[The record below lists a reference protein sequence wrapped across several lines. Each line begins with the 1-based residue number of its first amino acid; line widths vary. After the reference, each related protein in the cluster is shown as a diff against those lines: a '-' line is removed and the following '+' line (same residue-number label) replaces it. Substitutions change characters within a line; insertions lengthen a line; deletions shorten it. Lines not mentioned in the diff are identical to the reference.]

1 MARQA
6 NAVMKKQV
14 LWRYPSNTPSNRPGA
29 ARKIKENNKEQSMNP
44 MYITFGIYLVAVLLI
59 GLAAYFST
67 RNFDDYI
74 LGGRSLGP
82 FVTAMSAGASD
93 MSGWLL
99 MGLPGAVY
107 LSGLSKSWIAI
118 GLIIG
123 AYLNW
128 LLVAGRLRVH
138 TEYNNNALT
147 LPDYFHH
154 RFGAHGQAMKV
165 ISAFIILF
173 FFTIY
178 CASGIV
184 AGARLFQSLFTGMSY
199 TSAMWLGAG
208 ATIAYTFIGGFLAVS
223 WTDTVQATLMIFAL
237 LLTPVVVYLGAGGA
251 DEVSAIIQAAAATS
265 GKEYGSLLHGTTFIG
280 IISTAAWGLGYFG
293 QPHILARFMAAES
306 VKSLVG
312 ARRIGMTWM
321 ILCLG
326 GAVAVGYFGIAYFGA
341 HPEQAATMQ
350 GNHERVF
357 IALSTLLFN
366 PWIAGVIL
374 SAILAAVMS
383 TLSCQLLVCSSAITE
398 DFYKGFLRPNA
409 PQKELVW
416 IGRIMVLAVAVIAI
430 LIAAD
435 PESKVLQL
443 VEFAWAGFGAAFGP
457 IVILSLFW
465 KRMTA
470 NGALAGMIAGAAV
483 VVLWVQVVNPALANA
498 GMATLYEIIPGFI
511 ACGLTAA
518 AVSLIGKAPAEEICQ
533 RFEKADA
540 DYRAAK

>member
-1 MARQA
+1 
-6 NAVMKKQV
+6 
-14 LWRYPSNTPSNRPGA
+14 
-29 ARKIKENNKEQSMNP
+29 MNP

-154 RFGAHGQAMKV
+154 RFGAQGQAMKV

-184 AGARLFQSLFTGMSY
+184 AGARLFQSLFTDMSY

-237 LLTPVVVYLGAGGA
+237 LLTPVMVYLGAGGA
-251 DEVSAIIQAAAATS
+251 DEVSALIQTTAAAN

-326 GAVAVGYFGIAYFGA
+326 GAVAVGYYGIAYFGA
-341 HPEQAATMQ
+341 HPEQAAAMQ

-511 ACGLTAA
+511 ACGLTAV
-518 AVSLIGKAPAEEICQ
+518 AVSLVGKAPSEEICQ

>member
-1 MARQA
+1 
-6 NAVMKKQV
+6 
-14 LWRYPSNTPSNRPGA
+14 
-29 ARKIKENNKEQSMNP
+29 MNP
-44 MYITFGIYLVAVLLI
+44 MYVTFGVYLIAVLLI

-82 FVTAMSAGASD
+82 FVTALSAGASD

-99 MGLPGAVY
+99 MGLPGAIY
-107 LSGLSKSWIAI
+107 LTGLSESWIAI
-118 GLIIG
+118 GLVIG
-123 AYLNW
+123 AWLNW
-128 LLVAGRLRVH
+128 LLIAGRLRVH

-147 LPDYFHH
+147 LPDYFAS
-154 RFGAHGQAMKV
+154 RFHTDSPVINSVLKV
-165 ISAFIILF
+165 IPAIIILF

-184 AGARLFQSLFTGMSY
+184 AGANLFQSLFPGMSY
-199 TSAMWLGAG
+199 NTAMWLGAG

-237 LLTPVVVYLGAGGA
+237 ILTPIMVYLSIGGA
-251 DEVSAIIQAAAATS
+251 EQLSAVIATAS
-265 GKEYGSLLHGTTFIG
+265 ADTGKAYSSLFAGTTFLG

-293 QPHILARFMAAES
+293 QPHILARFMAADN
-306 VKSLVG
+306 VKSLTS

-341 HPEQAATMQ
+341 NPEQIAYMKD
-350 GNHERVF
+350 NPERIF
-357 IALSTLLFN
+357 IALSTILFN

-409 PQKELVW
+409 PQNELVW
-416 IGRIMVLAVAVIAI
+416 VGRLMVLAIAI
-430 LIAAD
+430 ISIVIAAD
-435 PESKVLQL
+435 PDSRVLGL
-443 VEFAWAGFGAAFGP
+443 VAYAWAGFGAAFGP
-457 IVILSLFW
+457 VVILSVFW

-470 NGALAGMIAGAAV
+470 MGALLGMAVGAVLTV
-483 VVLWVQVVNPALANA
+483 VWAELVNPALKAA
-498 GMATLYEIIPGFI
+498 ELPTMYEIVPAFI
-511 ACGLTAA
+511 ACFITVIV
-518 AVSLIGKAPAEEICQ
+518 VSLLGKEPSKDVQE
-533 RFEKADA
+533 RFEQADK
-540 DYRAAK
+540 DYQANK

>member
-1 MARQA
+1 
-6 NAVMKKQV
+6 
-14 LWRYPSNTPSNRPGA
+14 
-29 ARKIKENNKEQSMNP
+29 
-44 MYITFGIYLVAVLLI
+44 
-59 GLAAYFST
+59 
-67 RNFDDYI
+67 
-74 LGGRSLGP
+74 
-82 FVTAMSAGASD
+82 
-93 MSGWLL
+93 
-99 MGLPGAVY
+99 
-107 LSGLSKSWIAI
+107 
-118 GLIIG
+118 
-123 AYLNW
+123 
-128 LLVAGRLRVH
+128 
-138 TEYNNNALT
+138 
-147 LPDYFHH
+147 
-154 RFGAHGQAMKV
+154 
-165 ISAFIILF
+165 
-173 FFTIY
+173 
-178 CASGIV
+178 
-184 AGARLFQSLFTGMSY
+184 
-199 TSAMWLGAG
+199 
-208 ATIAYTFIGGFLAVS
+208 
-223 WTDTVQATLMIFAL
+223 
-237 LLTPVVVYLGAGGA
+237 
-251 DEVSAIIQAAAATS
+251 
-265 GKEYGSLLHGTTFIG
+265 
-280 IISTAAWGLGYFG
+280 
-293 QPHILARFMAAES
+293 
-306 VKSLVG
+306 
-312 ARRIGMTWM
+312 
-321 ILCLG
+321 
-326 GAVAVGYFGIAYFGA
+326 
-341 HPEQAATMQ
+341 MQ

-483 VVLWVQVVNPALANA
+483 VVLWVQVVNPALDNA

-511 ACGLTAA
+511 ACGLTAVV
-518 AVSLIGKAPAEEICQ
+518 VSLAGKAPAEEICQ